1 MAVKSLSV
9 EPAMDAV
16 FFEVKAEAEVVVF
29 FELSDAVDAR
39 DWDWDW
45 DWDGA
50 EPVVAMAQPRDGSER
65 NKKDA
70 RGSRTRDTE
79 RASFEGGQRAMGEP
93 NNLTLT
99 TKLVVRKK

>member
-29 FELSDAVDAR
+29 FELSDAVDVR
-39 DWDWDW
+39 DW

-50 EPVVAMAQPRDGSER
+50 EPVVAMAQPRDLSER
-65 NKKDA
+65 KNKA
-70 RGSRTRDTE
+70 
-79 RASFEGGQRAMGEP
+79 AA
-93 NNLTLT
+93 
-99 TKLVVRKK
+99 